1 MKVEEWHYQKYLIA
15 LWVWNVRLRKNI
27 VGITKVILLWSIQ
40 CDMSWEPVV
49 PAEIAKNRWKTL
61 AENILCDRDL
71 FITFSSLLR
80 V

>member
-1 MKVEEWHYQKYLIA
+1 MA
-15 LWVWNVRLRKNI
+15 LWVLNVRLQKNI
-27 VGITKVILLWSIQ
+27 AGITKVLLLLSIQ
-40 CDMSWEPVV
+40 CDMSREPVV

-71 FITFSSLLR
+71 FITFYSLLR